1 MGILRISLFG
11 PMHVEH
17 DEQLTEITPPR
28 VVQNLLAYL
37 LLTPYRYHSREAL
50 MARFWEDYPSK
61 QARSCLRT
69 ALWRLRQILEP
80 DGIPKGTYLLTTS
93 SGDIGFNWDGEYW
106 LDVVIFEKTIEALI
120 KKAVEMIDTA
130 ETQQLENTLA
140 LCTGDLLEG
149 VYEDWA
155 LRERERLRQLYM
167 DGLEYLMLIYKH
179 HQAYKQSLACG
190 QQILDHDPLRESV
203 HRELMRIYCE
213 AGQPTRAV
221 QQYQIC
227 QKILAQ
233 ELKIAPMAE
242 TQALHSQI
250 ISATERQK
258 AEQNT
263 LPPVD
268 FQQAMQQL
276 QLALEESQKAQEN
289 LRQAAALVQ
298 RYVDQQVSDT

>member
-17 DEQLTEITPPR
+17 DERLIEISPPPI
-28 VVQNLLAYL
+28 VQNLLAYL

-50 MARFWEDYPSK
+50 MARFWEESPPK

-80 DGIPKGTYLLTTS
+80 DDIPKGTYLLTTPA
-93 SGDIGFNWDGEYW
+93 GEVGFNWDGEYW
-106 LDVVIFEKTIEALI
+106 LDVVIFEKTVETLTRKPIEMTETA
-120 KKAVEMIDTA
+120 DT
-130 ETQQLENTLA
+130 QRLEATLA

-149 VYEDWA
+149 IYEDWA
-155 LRERERLRQLYM
+155 LRERERLRQFYM
-167 DGLEYLMLIYKH
+167 DGLERLMLIYKH
-179 HQAYKQSLACG
+179 RQAYKQSLACG

-203 HRELMRIYCE
+203 HRELMRVYWE
-213 AGQPTRAV
+213 AGQPAKAV
-221 QQYQIC
+221 QQYQLC

-233 ELKIAPMAE
+233 ELKIVPMAE
-242 TQALHSQI
+242 TQALHTQI
-250 ISATERQK
+250 INATKPQK
-258 AEQNT
+258 TEQIILSPTN
-263 LPPVD
+263 

-276 QLALEESQKAQEN
+276 QLALEESQKAQEH

-298 RYVDQQVSDT
+298 SYVDQQASDT